1 VVKVLAVLDYMFH
14 GSCRK
19 VSKVLSMALEPIS
32 KSAVHYLAKRV
43 SEIRVSKE
51 PRYRSCIAVDET
63 KLRVKK
69 SYVYVWSAVD
79 VDSKELLALEA
90 SYGRSSLN
98 ALSFLKKALKMCTNK
113 PLVLVDRGPW
123 YRWAFERLG
132 LEYRHERLGM
142 RNRVE
147 RFFRYLKERTMVFHH
162 KMSARDHIQG
172 INKPQA
178 IPNPIHNILPGYEDR
193 EVSENAYLD
202 TISQHKG
209 RDKAVASSYCFP

>member
-1 VVKVLAVLDYMFH
+1 MFH

-19 VSKVLSMALEPIS
+19 VSRVLSLALEPIS
-32 KSAVHYLAKRV
+32 KSAVHYLAKKV
-43 SEIRVSKE
+43 SEIRVAKE
-51 PRYRSCIAVDET
+51 PRYGRCIAVDET

-98 ALSFLKKALKMCTNK
+98 ALAFLKKALKMCTDK
-113 PLVLVDRGPW
+113 PLVLVDKGPW

-132 LEYRHERLGM
+132 LEYRHERFGI

-147 RFFRYLKERTMVFHH
+147 RFFRYLKERTVVFHH
-162 KMSARDHIQG
+162 KLSARNNIQV
-172 INKPQA
+172 INNLKLFL
-178 IPNPIHNILPGYEDR
+178 NLF
-193 EVSENAYLD
+193 
-202 TISQHKG
+202 TI
-209 RDKAVASSYCFP
+209 Y